1 MSSETREAR
10 LEGKWEQAKGRVRE
24 AWGALSDDDVA
35 RCEGKWDRLVGT
47 IRERTGETLEKVE
60 AKLGDILDSL
70 GKSGPNDSG
79 SAP

>member
-35 RCEGKWDRLVGT
+35 RSEGKWDRLVGT

-60 AKLGDILDSL
+60 AKLGEILDSL
-70 GKSGPNDSG
+70 GKSGPKDSG
-79 SAP
+79 SSP